1 LSLRFGRF
9 VLLASQLVGVPDASQ
24 GLQSCRAHCFYLAF
38 FSGNHGVDFGFQR
51 AFKPRTKLGV
61 LRPVNE
67 PLLSL
72 LVVFQHSMQPCVFKV
87 PLVFLAHTDQY
98 QIGLP
103 QKLLELD
110 LQVPLSCHFRSRL
123 RWGFDQAHAVF

>member
-1 LSLRFGRF
+1 
-9 VLLASQLVGVPDASQ
+9 V
-24 GLQSCRAHCFYLAF
+24 
-38 FSGNHGVDFGFQR
+38 
-51 AFKPRTKLGV
+51 
-61 LRPVNE
+61 
-67 PLLSL
+67 
-72 LVVFQHSMQPCVFKV
+72 QPCVFKV

-123 RWGFDQAHAVF
+123 RWGFDQAHAVFKFVSAGRNEEVMADCRGIAQWRRLLGHCERARVRVSGR